1 MTWHDNDN
9 TKTLIKPCETLDEK
23 FKPVEHF
30 VYVK

>member
-1 MTWHDNDN
+1 MTYNDN

-30 VYVK
+30 IYVK